1 MMSIIIYFLVFRKI
15 NVLILIIFCQS
26 SVLKWQNYTILF
38 KKYTTLS
45 LTEKR
50 FFEKIFVLRLKIN
63 KFSVIIF
70 RIPQKKYFLK
80 DGICRHQDF
89 HAAYGNCFIRH

>member
-26 SVLKWQNYTILF
+26 SVLEWQNYTILF

-50 FFEKIFVLRLKIN
+50 FLK
-63 KFSVIIF
+63 KFSF
-70 RIPQKKYFLK
+70 
-80 DGICRHQDF
+80 
-89 HAAYGNCFIRH
+89 